1 MKFSSKLMFSFLM
14 LLLGVS
20 SIYAQRPD
28 RGNMEKLS
36 PEEMAQKQTERL
48 SEALEL
54 TETQYSQVY
63 NIALEFI
70 NKKQELRENSTDRE
84 AMRESSKQLR
94 EEETTALKAVL
105 TEAQIVKLEAMK
117 EEMQDRRG
125 SRERGGSRG
134 SRN

>member
-1 MKFSSKLMFSFLM
+1 MKVSSKLMFSFLM

-28 RGNMEKLS
+28 RGSMEKLS

-54 TETQYSQVY
+54 SETQYSQVY
-63 NIALEFI
+63 NIALEFL
-70 NKKQELRENSTDRE
+70 NKKEALRENSTDRE

-94 EEETTALKAVL
+94 EEEKTALKAVL
-105 TEAQIVKLEAMK
+105 TEAQIVKLDAMK
-117 EEMQDRRG
+117 EEMQDKRG
-125 SRERGGSRG
+125 SRERGGRRG
-134 SRN
+134 GRN